1 MRFSPLT
8 WCGVLVL
15 LLPTRAENW
24 PRFRGPTGQG
34 ISAETGV
41 PVTWNSTQNIRWKV
55 PVPVEGWSSP
65 IVWEDRIYLTGTTDN
80 GARCHVLALEA
91 ESGKIV
97 WNTEVFEQ
105 VPRRKEGKNSYATPT
120 PVTDGQTIFAVF
132 GDGSVAAVDR
142 NGTRQWTNRQTEF
155 YSRHG
160 LGASPLLVDGLLVMP
175 YDGSNRVTKAGDWP
189 NTSDEEKLGWQIPWD
204 RAHLVALDA
213 VTGKRVWVARRG
225 RSRIAHVSPLLVE
238 EPGRQVILSCA
249 GDVIQAFAP
258 PTGELLWTVYSQG
271 EGVTPSPA
279 VGEGLIFTSSG
290 FEKTTLRTVKL
301 GGSGDVTATHIAWEQ
316 RKGAPTQPSLLYVKP
331 FLYSITDGGIV
342 HCYRPATG
350 ELIYAERI
358 GGNFSAS
365 PVYADGRIYFVSEE
379 GVTTV
384 IKAGEAFEIV
394 ATNPLDGARTQ
405 ASMAISGGKFYLRT
419 EAGLWCIG
427 KP

>member
-1 MRFSPLT
+1 MRFSPLA
-8 WCGVLVL
+8 WCAVL
-15 LLPTRAENW
+15 LLLPAGAENW

-34 ISAETGV
+34 ISSETGV

-55 PVPVEGWSSP
+55 PIPVVGWSSP
-65 IVWEDRIYLTGTTDN
+65 IVWEGRVYLTGTTDH

-91 ESGKIV
+91 GSGKVV

-120 PVTDGQTIFAVF
+120 PVTDGQTIWAVF
-132 GDGSVAAVDR
+132 GDGSVAAVNR
-142 NGTRQWTNRQTEF
+142 NGTLQWTNRETEF

-160 LGASPLLVDGLLVMP
+160 LGASPLLVNGLVVMP
-175 YDGSNRVTKAGDWP
+175 YDGSNRVTQAGDWP
-189 NTSDEEKLGWQIPWD
+189 NTSDQEKLGWQIPWD
-204 RAHLVALDA
+204 QARLVALDA
-213 VTGKRVWVARRG
+213 ATGKRVWVARRG
-225 RSRIAHVSPLLVE
+225 SSRIAHVSPLLVE

-249 GDVIQAFAP
+249 GDAIQAFEP
-258 PTGELLWTVYSQG
+258 RTGELLWTVYSQG

-279 VGEGLIFTSSG
+279 VGEGLVFTSSG

-301 GGSGDVTATHIAWEQ
+301 GGSGEVTATHIAWEQ

-342 HCYRPATG
+342 HCYRPDTG

-365 PVYADGRIYFVSEE
+365 PVYAEGRIYFLSEE

-384 IKAGEAFEIV
+384 IKAGETFEIV
-394 ATNPLDGARTQ
+394 ATNPLDDTKTQ
-405 ASMAISGGKFYLRT
+405 ASMAVSGGRFYLRT
-419 EAGLWCIG
+419 QGELWCIG
-427 KP
+427 TP